1 MRRTLTLF
9 IFAAFFAALL
19 PSAQA
24 EVNMRSLEKRL
35 NRSTETFL
43 NVNASNA
50 GPIPAELLARAQG
63 ILIVRQYGAGF
74 WVGGKGGFGVVM
86 ARQGDGRWGTPAF
99 MKAIDGNFGLQ
110 IGGQR
115 IEVVMLFM
123 NKDSMRAFREGKFR
137 LGVGAGAAAGPAGAN
152 AEGKIGAPILVYA
165 DNTGLYL
172 GATVE
177 GGVLVPDNEAN
188 EAFYNTP
195 GVTVPDIIFRG
206 GMAFPS
212 EAEGL
217 RAALERH
224 EGRRARAGSQP
235 RY

>member
-1 MRRTLTLF
+1 MRKILSIVFFTA
-9 IFAAFFAALL
+9 IFAAFVSGAWAD
-19 PSAQA
+19 
-24 EVNMRSLEKRL
+24 VNVKTLEKRL
-35 NRSTETFL
+35 NRTTESFL

-50 GPIPAELLARAQG
+50 GPIPSGLLQRAQG
-63 ILIVRQYGAGF
+63 ILIVRQYGGGL
-74 WVGGKGGFGVVM
+74 WIGGKGGFGVVM
-86 ARQGDGRWGTPAF
+86 SRQGDGRWGPPAF

-123 NKDSMRAFREGKFR
+123 DKNSMQAFKEGKFR

-152 AEGKIGAPILVYA
+152 AEGKIGAPVLVYA

-177 GGVLVPDNEAN
+177 GGVLIPDNEAN
-188 EAFYNTP
+188 AVFYNTP

-206 GMAFPS
+206 GMVFPS

-217 RAALERH
+217 RSALERH
-224 EGRRARAGSQP
+224 EGSRMKAGSQP